1 MFWWS
6 ILVSVTSAVAGL
18 VLSAQEWAGTA
29 TGATVVLVSCGWFLL
44 SAVLAAIRG
53 EGRRQ

>member
-1 MFWWS
+1 
-6 ILVSVTSAVAGL
+6 VAGL
-18 VLSAQEWAGTA
+18 VLSAQEWSGTA

>member
-1 MFWWS
+1 MFLTLFEY
-6 ILVSVTSAVAGL
+6 IFY
-18 VLSAQEWAGTA
+18 
-29 TGATVVLVSCGWFLL
+29 VLVSCGWFLL